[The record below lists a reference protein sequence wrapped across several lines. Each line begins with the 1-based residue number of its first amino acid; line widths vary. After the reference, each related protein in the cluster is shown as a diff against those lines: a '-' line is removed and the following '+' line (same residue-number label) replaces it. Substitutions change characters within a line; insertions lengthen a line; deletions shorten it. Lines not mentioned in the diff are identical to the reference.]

1 MQPGDLVRR
10 TYMFFPSLGPPRIGV
25 VLFTYGWGDRGFVRV
40 ACEGSVCDWE
50 LGHCEVV
57 SERR

>member
-10 TYMFFPSLGPPRIGV
+10 TYMFFPSLGTQRLGV
-25 VLFTYGWGDRGFVRV
+25 VLFTYGLLGTRFVRV
-40 ACEGSVCDWE
+40 ACEGSMLDWE
-50 LGHCEVV
+50 LSLCEVI

>member
-10 TYMFFPSLGPPRIGV
+10 TYMFFPSLGPHRLGV
-25 VLFTYGWGDRGFVRV
+25 VLFTYWSNGARFVRV
-40 ACEGSVCDWE
+40 ACEGSMLDWE
-50 LGHCEVV
+50 LSLCEVI